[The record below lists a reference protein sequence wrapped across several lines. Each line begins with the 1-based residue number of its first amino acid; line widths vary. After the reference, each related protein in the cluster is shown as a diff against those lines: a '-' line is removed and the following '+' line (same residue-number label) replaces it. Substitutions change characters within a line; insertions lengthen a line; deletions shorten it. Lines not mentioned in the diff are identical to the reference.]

1 MMTTIFN
8 TKEAAKYLRY
18 SEVTLEQWRSQGK
31 GPRFHKPEDK
41 ILYYKADLDAWVQ
54 GKGDQ

>member
-1 MMTTIFN
+1 MTVIFN
-8 TKEAAKYLRY
+8 TREAAEYLRY
-18 SEVTLEQWRSQGK
+18 SEVTLENWRSQGK

-41 ILYYKADLDAWVQ
+41 VLYYKADLDAWVQ